1 MRAAMD
7 KQFVLHKFYVPAQ
20 HADQALSIYLKSHLY
35 INDHSV
41 IAHVQHI
48 FQIKPKLS
56 LIDSLIGNPKVPTI
70 SKKNPFKMFYQTN
83 CEVQK
88 IYSLECYEGQNL
100 DEVIK
105 ARIQQK
111 KHFSQEEI
119 LNLAQKIVQGV
130 LLI

>member
-1 MRAAMD
+1 M
-7 KQFVLHKFYVPAQ
+7 
-20 HADQALSIYLKSHLY
+20 
-35 INDHSV
+35 
-41 IAHVQHI
+41 
-48 FQIKPKLS
+48 
-56 LIDSLIGNPKVPTI
+56 PTI
-70 SKKNPFKMFYQTN
+70 SKKTPFKMFYQAN

-100 DEVIK
+100 DEVIR

-130 LLI
+130 LLV

>member
-1 MRAAMD
+1 
-7 KQFVLHKFYVPAQ
+7 
-20 HADQALSIYLKSHLY
+20 
-35 INDHSV
+35 
-41 IAHVQHI
+41 
-48 FQIKPKLS
+48 
-56 LIDSLIGNPKVPTI
+56 
-70 SKKNPFKMFYQTN
+70 MFYQAN

-100 DEVIK
+100 DEVIR

-130 LLI
+130 LLV